1 MNELVTCVL
10 LCTQAVGVPGAA
22 ALAPPVL
29 AYAAAASGS
38 LEGSVPAGQLQ
49 QEPLAADPWLSSDKF
64 QHLLLSY
71 AATAFTFAAL
81 RTAGAGSSQAVAG
94 AAAGSFALGV
104 AKEVHDLRRGG
115 VFSVRDLIADAVG
128 IAAGYYLLR
137 EVR

>member
-10 LCTQAVGVPGAA
+10 LCTHAVGVPGAA
-22 ALAPPVL
+22 ALPPPVL
-29 AYAAAASGS
+29 EQPEPSASADGG
-38 LEGSVPAGQLQ
+38 LRPGQLQ
-49 QEPLAADPWLSSDKF
+49 RELLAADPWLSSDKF

-94 AAAGSFALGV
+94 AAAGSLALGV
-104 AKEVHDLRRGG
+104 GKEVHDLRRGG